1 MAIRRQARFAETME
15 GTLRL
20 HSSPGESRPVALD
33 LRVGA
38 PGPLRP
44 FASTAATITG
54 RVRISGWA
62 DDPHATGSMVIAP
75 LSRGR
80 IDYRVRFTA
89 MDGHEYVVRGHKS
102 PTWRSPLRSMTVLPV
117 SLRPAGGNDSRQD
130 DGADGGAVGEGLLRF
145 PLRTFPSFAAS
156 WRFPAPAED
165 VEALTAPRGGGT
177 RDRLNVW
184 YSTFTDPETGTG
196 FWFHHEL
203 VRPVHGAVHTH
214 GWAAV
219 YPPDAPPVLERFGPH
234 PYPSAGG
241 TLPED
246 ASPGA
251 VPPEHSSPQEPPPGF
266 HSASAVATAHG
277 LRGAAGQLVW
287 DVTVTADSRPL
298 RTFPRSAWKRRV
310 LPAVHVVP
318 QPQARYDG
326 FVRVGGR
333 EFRPAGA
340 PGASA
345 RIAGRG
351 NAHRWA
357 WLHADLD
364 DDTVL
369 EVVTAVSGLPLLR
382 RLPPLVF
389 LRLRRAGRD
398 WPRGDWRSA
407 LGVVGVGRFRAEPRL
422 PTWTVDGRA
431 GRRRIT
437 VRVHLPGGVR
447 AAVDYTDPDGSRATC
462 HNTER
467 ADVRVELEQ
476 WRGRWRREAL
486 WDVRGTAHA
495 EVGLR

>member
-1 MAIRRQARFAETME
+1 MAVRRQARFAETME

-20 HSSPGESRPVALD
+20 STSPGESRSVTLG
-33 LRVGA
+33 LRVEA

-44 FASTAATITG
+44 LASTAATLTG
-54 RVRISGWA
+54 RVRVDGWA
-62 DDPHATGSMVIAP
+62 DDPHATGSMVVAP
-75 LSRGR
+75 VSEGR
-80 IDYRVRFTA
+80 IAYQVRFTA
-89 MDGHEYVVRGHKS
+89 LDGHAYVVRGHKS

-117 SLRPAGGNDSRQD
+117 TLAPAGG
-130 DGADGGAVGEGLLRF
+130 GDGGTAGVTGEGLLRF
-145 PLRTFPSFAAS
+145 PLRTVPSFAAS

-165 VEALTAPRGGGT
+165 AEALTAPRGGGT

-203 VRPVHGAVHTH
+203 VRPVRGPVHTH

-234 PYPSAGG
+234 R
-241 TLPED
+241 LPED
-246 ASPGA
+246 TAAAGA
-251 VPPEHSSPQEPPPGF
+251 PGF
-266 HSASAVATAHG
+266 RSPAAVATARE
-277 LRGAAGQLVW
+277 LRGTAGSLSWDLTVAAGS
-287 DVTVTADSRPL
+287 APL
-298 RTFPRSAWKRRV
+298 RTVPRLAWRRRV
-310 LPAVHVVP
+310 LPAAHVVP
-318 QPQARYDG
+318 QPQARYEG
-326 FVRVGGR
+326 SVRVGGQ
-333 EFRPAGA
+333 EFRLSGA

-351 NAHRWA
+351 HAHRWA

-369 EVVTAVSGLPLLR
+369 EVVTAVSGLPVLR

-398 WPRGDWRSA
+398 WPRGDWRSS
-407 LGVVGVGRFRAEPRL
+407 LGVLGAGRFRAEPQL
-422 PTWTVDGRA
+422 PDWTVEGRV

-437 VRVHLPGGVR
+437 VRVRLPGGSR
-447 AAVDYTDPDGSRATC
+447 AAVDCADPDGGRAVC

-467 ADVRVELEQ
+467 ADVRVELER

-486 WDVRGTAHA
+486 WELRGTAHA